1 MTETRPDMPRQPLR
15 ARGRSRYEALLD
27 AVDALLA
34 DSPPALISLQ
44 DVARQAK
51 APLASVYHYFPNST
65 AAFLGLAQR
74 YHSLFEAVYEEP
86 IATVPDSWPELIRL
100 LIQRSRRV
108 YDAYPTT
115 MRLFL
120 GADVAG
126 RIREADL
133 DANRQFGQHQY
144 KLLRQYYVIP
154 EDPSLIEKLAI
165 SVTITD
171 AIWSLSYIRHG
182 RLTDEMV
189 EEAVQ
194 AKEAYLAAYIPLR
207 ARRREEGPE
216 DREASESNQH

>member
-27 AVDALLA
+27 AVDALLRN
-34 DSPPALISLQ
+34 SPPALISLQ
-44 DVARQAK
+44 DVARQAQ

-74 YHSLFEAVYEEP
+74 YHSLFEAVYEDP
-86 IATVPDSWPELIRL
+86 IATVPETWPELIRL
-100 LIQRSRRV
+100 LIGRSRGV

-133 DANRQFGQHQY
+133 DANQRFGQRQY
-144 KLLRQYYVIP
+144 ELLRRYFLIP
-154 EDPSLIEKLAI
+154 EDPRLIDKLAI

-171 AIWSLSYIRHG
+171 AIWSLSFIRNG

-189 EEAVQ
+189 EEAIQ

-207 ARRREEGPE
+207 AGRR
-216 DREASESNQH
+216 